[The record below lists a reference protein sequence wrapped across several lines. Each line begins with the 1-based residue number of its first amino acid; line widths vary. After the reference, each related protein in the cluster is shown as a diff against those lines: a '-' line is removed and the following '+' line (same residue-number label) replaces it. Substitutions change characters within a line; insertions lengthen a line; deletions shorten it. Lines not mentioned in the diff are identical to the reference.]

1 MNNNFMTNA
10 IEIYFKKYQSGEI
23 SSTRL
28 EESVASILSDE
39 KAEKFITEEKR
50 KEYVERINKIR
61 VKEQAKKDKKLAKIS
76 NVKKYSTFKKG
87 LVAGFTLC
95 TLTGTLIAAS
105 FGCSNSKEEKE
116 VTPVELEQ
124 PVAKKIPHV
133 EAVATKESVEKKVE
147 EKVISSSLAFD
158 PNDNKELVERMT
170 NFVVDSLNSGIAIK
184 DFMTEEEIENAKKAD
199 ATSIITLEQLMDYYF
214 VLNIEDIDPE
224 DYARLGYKTKTTDT
238 IIENYQ
244 NVANEYAMDLLTI
257 DYSNLIDYSEIVAH
271 KDSAKAINDIN
282 NLMAKLNVS
291 TDKQEIIEETREYIN
306 TNYITNEANIYSMPS
321 NELVYRSMFSF
332 DILTNGKGI
341 TKDMGIILMEDGTYT
356 CEKASKEGIK
366 NESER
371 AQEAT
376 NIRSIVED
384 KLEESR
390 KYYSQDLTNI
400 SEYELKTGVELEN
413 EIREKA
419 LEKNAV
425 YVANPTYKTKEIEVE
440 KATTSKTD
448 SKTNNQATQQQST
461 VVPANPSNVI
471 GDNGKPIDNS
481 EFEKYNIDPAD
492 PNAKANYEQSVEIAT
507 QQQFASSSEHVIKSN
522 EGEAVVSGNDV
533 NTVEYNNGYA
543 NGYVDGNNKQPINA
557 NGSAS
562 YNAGYNLGYVA
573 GSKDR
578 EAIDKQYENLKPET
592 HYEPV
597 YNTPEEVISETV
609 TEQGY
614 TSDVSNY
621 GDKNVTVDYNYGNT
635 VTESNTNSS
644 STSSSTSNSSSSN
657 EVVVKTEFVPVEDGA
672 EEIIEESVTEET
684 YTNDGVS
691 ATSETVELQENNAPQ
706 TIEVKELKRETTL
719 TNDTNAIQLKYL
731 NALKSLINESSKIV
745 EETEEILNNRVR

>member
-1 MNNNFMTNA
+1 MNNNFMTKA
-10 IEIYFKKYQSGEI
+10 VEVFFKKYQSGDI

-39 KAEKFITEEKR
+39 KAAKFITEEKR
-50 KEYVERINKIR
+50 QEYNDRLNKIR
-61 VKEQAKKDKKLAKIS
+61 VQEQSKQEKELDKIL

-87 LVAGFTLC
+87 LAAGFVLC
-95 TLTGTLIAAS
+95 ATTGALVASS
-105 FGCSNSKEEKE
+105 FGCSNNKDKKDITTIEVEQSEVKETTHTET
-116 VTPVELEQ
+116 V
-124 PVAKKIPHV
+124 
-133 EAVATKESVEKKVE
+133 VEKDEVK
-147 EKVISSSLAFD
+147 EKVISSSLTFD

-184 DFMTEEEIENAKKAD
+184 EFMTEEEIENAKKAD

-214 VLNIEDIDPE
+214 VLNVEDIDPE

-271 KDSAKAINDIN
+271 KDSAKSINDFN
-282 NLMAKLNVS
+282 HLVAKLNVS
-291 TDKQEIIEETREYIN
+291 SNKQEVIEETRGYVN
-306 TNYITNEANIYSMPS
+306 TNYITNEANIYSIPS
-321 NELVYRSMFSF
+321 NELVYRFMFSF

-356 CEKASKEGIK
+356 CEKTSKEGVK
-366 NESER
+366 NKSER
-371 AQEAT
+371 AEEAT
-376 NIRSIVED
+376 NIRNIVEE

-413 EIREKA
+413 EIKEKA
-419 LEKNAV
+419 LEKNAT
-425 YVANPTYKTKEIEVE
+425 YVVNPTYKIEEVVKKSTKSS
-440 KATTSKTD
+440 ANSSSTTS
-448 SKTNNQATQQQST
+448 NTQITQKQTT
-461 VVPANPSNVI
+461 VTQANPSNVM
-471 GDNGKPIDNS
+471 GNNGLPIDNS
-481 EFEKYNIDPAD
+481 EFVQYNINPAD

-507 QQQFASSSEHVIKSN
+507 QQQNVASSEHVIKSN
-522 EGEAVVSGNDV
+522 EGEAVVAGNDV
-533 NTVEYNNGYA
+533 NTVDYNNGYA

-573 GSKDR
+573 GAKDR
-578 EAIDKQYENLKPET
+578 EALDKQYANLKPET

-597 YNTPEEVISETV
+597 YNVPEETVSETV

-614 TSDVSNY
+614 TGDVSNY
-621 GDKNVTVDYNYGNT
+621 GDKDVTVDYNYGN
-635 VTESNTNSS
+635 N
-644 STSSSTSNSSSSN
+644 TSSSTNNSTSNSTSNN
-657 EVVVKTEFVPVEDGA
+657 EVVIKTEFVPVEDGA
-672 EEIIEESVTEET
+672 EEIIEESVTEEN
-684 YTNDGVS
+684 YTDKGVTV
-691 ATSETVELQENNAPQ
+691 TSKTVELEKNNAPR
-706 TIEVKELKRETTL
+706 TVEVKELKRETTL
-719 TNDTNAIQLKYL
+719 TNDTNSIQLKYL
-731 NALKSLINESSKIV
+731 NALKALIDESSKIV
-745 EETEEILNNRVR
+745 EDTEEVLNRIR

>member
-1 MNNNFMTNA
+1 MNKNFMTNA
-10 IEIYFKKYQSGEI
+10 IEMFFKKYQSGEI

-39 KAEKFITEEKR
+39 KAAKFITEEKR
-50 KEYVERINKIR
+50 KQYLERINKIR
-61 VKEQAKKDKKLAKIS
+61 VKEQAKKEKELAKIS
-76 NVKKYSTFKKG
+76 NVKTYSGLKKG
-87 LVAGFTLC
+87 TALVLC
-95 TLTGTLIAAS
+95 STIIGVTAVS
-105 FGCSNSKEEKE
+105 FGCGNTEEKQIE
-116 VTPVELEQ
+116 VEEQKTVVEEPVVDAE
-124 PVAKKIPHV
+124 V
-133 EAVATKESVEKKVE
+133 ESIVTKEDVENKVE

-184 DFMTEEEIENAKKAD
+184 DFMTEEEIETAKKAD
-199 ATSIITLEQLMDYYF
+199 ATSVITLEQLMDYYF

-224 DYARLGYKTKTTDT
+224 DYARLGYKTKTTDI

-271 KDSAKAINDIN
+271 KDSAKSINDFN

-291 TDKQEIIEETREYIN
+291 TEKQSVIEETREYVN
-306 TNYITNEANIYSMPS
+306 TNFITNEANIYSMPS

-332 DILTNGKGI
+332 DIATNGLGI

-356 CEKASKEGIK
+356 CEKATQKGVK

-371 AQEAT
+371 AEEAT
-376 NIRSIVED
+376 NIRNIVED

-390 KYYSQDLTNI
+390 KYYSQNVANI

-425 YVANPTYKTKEIEVE
+425 YVANPTYKAEEVVVE
-440 KATTSKTD
+440 KTTK
-448 SKTNNQATQQQST
+448 SKTNSTTNTQANQQQTT
-461 VVPANPSNVI
+461 VVPANPSNVM

-481 EFEKYNIDPAD
+481 EFEKYNINPAD

-522 EGEAVVSGNDV
+522 EGEAVVAGNDV
-533 NTVEYNNGYA
+533 NTVDYNNGYA

-573 GSKDR
+573 GAKDR
-578 EAIDKQYENLKPET
+578 EAIDRQYENLKPET

-597 YNTPEEVISETV
+597 YNAPEEVISETV

-614 TSDVSNY
+614 TGDVSNY
-621 GDKNVTVDYNYGNT
+621 GDKNVTVDYNYGDTYIENNNN
-635 VTESNTNSS
+635 SNNSS
-644 STSSSTSNSSSSN
+644 TNVEVNTSNDVIIS
-657 EVVVKTEFVPVEDGA
+657 TEFIPVEDGA
-672 EEIIEESVTEET
+672 EEIIDQSVTEET
-684 YTNDGVS
+684 YVEETPVT
-691 ATSETVELQENNAPQ
+691 TSETVEVEIKENNAQ
-706 TIEVKELKRETTL
+706 QNIEVKELKRETTL
-719 TNDTNAIQLKYL
+719 TNDTNSIQLKYL
-731 NALKSLINESSKIV
+731 NALKALIDESSKIV
-745 EETEEILNNRVR
+745 EDTEEVLNRIR